1 MTDVS
6 MIRQFLEGAPV
17 AELTGEEFSGLAD
30 RKSIVH
36 AVRELYSVFNYESV
50 NPEIGKVRLTKSGI
64 NDSMRHGYGR
74 EKLSAFAAV
83 PKIVEKG
90 MLVVENTDWKA
101 RGYQSFVLAAPISIA
116 GEPYFALVV
125 VNRMQNGD
133 QNFYLH
139 EVGRISDIKNTA
151 EGLRSGLVTADD
163 KVDPSFGSMKSI
175 ALSVFRVNRESV
187 NPQIGETGRNS

>member
-1 MTDVS
+1 MAT
-6 MIRQFLEGAPV
+6 IREFLEGAPV
-17 AELTGEEFSGLAD
+17 AELTGGEFSGLTD
-30 RKSIVH
+30 RKSIIR
-36 AVRELYSVFNYESV
+36 AVRDLYSEFGFESV

-74 EKLSAFAAV
+74 EKLAAFAAV
-83 PKIVEKG
+83 PKIIEKG
-90 MLVVENTDWKA
+90 MLVVANTDWKA
-101 RGYQSFVLAAPISIA
+101 RGYQSFVLSAPISIA
-116 GEPYFALVV
+116 GMPYFALVV

-139 EVGRISDIKNTA
+139 EVGKISDIKNTA

-175 ALSVFRVNRESV
+175 ALSIFRVNGESV
-187 NPQIGETGRNS
+187 K